1 MDKSR
6 LADNLLLHT
15 HTAYLKVEEDK
26 RNGEF
31 YLGWMMKRKELIG
44 VWDVFVF

>member
-15 HTAYLKVEEDK
+15 HTAYLKVEEGK
-26 RNGEF
+26 RDGESF
-31 YLGWMMKRKELIG
+31 LGWFMGLNN
-44 VWDVFVF
+44 